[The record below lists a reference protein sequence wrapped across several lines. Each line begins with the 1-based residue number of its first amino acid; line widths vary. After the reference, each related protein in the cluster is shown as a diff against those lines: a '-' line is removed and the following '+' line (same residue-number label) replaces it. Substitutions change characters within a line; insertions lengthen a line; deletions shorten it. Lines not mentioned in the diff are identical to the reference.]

1 MTRIHIFHTNDI
13 HSHFEHWPRMTSYV
27 QAQRL
32 LLAQKGEASFLFD
45 IGDFI
50 DRSNLFTEATLG
62 KGCVRMLNE
71 AQYDAVTIGNNE
83 GITLSYEQ
91 LNTLYDEANFHVIVS
106 NLNSLDGN
114 NPKWLEQSKIF
125 TTKDD
130 IKIGVIGATAQYEHF
145 YSELGWHV
153 NEPREVLRKLAKQL
167 KQQVDIVV
175 CLSHLG
181 ITEDELLAEESNDID
196 VIFGAHTH
204 HFFQNGKLVNDT
216 MLTGGAKFGQY
227 IGQLIIH
234 FDEQTKQIVELEEI
248 MHEIAMFP
256 TVEEEYDYTHNQ
268 YKKAQTLMNKPL
280 YQLHKTYTK
289 EWFHYSPLA
298 NLFAEKILAY
308 TNADVAMFNAGIFM
322 KDLEKG
328 YVTASKLH
336 AILPHPINL
345 CTIELKGSELKE
357 IYRQAQN
364 DEWPNKQLKGLGFR
378 GVVVGKLLTYHF
390 KINENH
396 ELIVCGKKADLNK
409 TYTLVT
415 LDMFTFG
422 FFFPSFKY
430 LKKHYYLPYFIRD
443 YLK

>member
-27 QAQRL
+27 QAQRRY
-32 LLAQKGEASFLFD
+32 LAQKGEASFLVD

-50 DRSNLFTEATLG
+50 DRSNLFAEATLG
-62 KGCVRMLNE
+62 KGCIQMLND

-91 LNTLYDEANFHVIVS
+91 LHPLYDEANFQVIVS

-114 NPKWLEQSKIF
+114 NPKWLEHSTILTTSKGV
-125 TTKDD
+125 
-130 IKIGVIGATAQYEHF
+130 KIGVIGATAQYDLF
-145 YSELGWHV
+145 YKELGWQV
-153 NEPREVLRKLAKQL
+153 DEPREVLLQLAKQL

-181 ITEDELLAEESNDID
+181 ITEDELLAEQSEDID

-204 HFFQNGKLVNDT
+204 HFFQNGKLVNGT
-216 MLTGGAKFGQY
+216 LLTGGAKFGQY
-227 IGQLIIH
+227 IGQLTIH
-234 FDEQTKQIVELEEI
+234 LDEQTKQIVKLEES
-248 MHEIAMFP
+248 MHEIALFP
-256 TVEEEYDYTHNQ
+256 IVEEEYEYTHKQ
-268 YKKAQTLMNKPL
+268 YKQAQTLMSEPL
-280 YQLHKTYTK
+280 YQLPKTYTK

-298 NLFAEKILAY
+298 NLFAEKILAF

-322 KDLEKG
+322 KNLEKG

-336 AILPHPINL
+336 EILPHPINL

-364 DEWPNKQLKGLGFR
+364 DEWPTRQLKGLGFR

-390 KINENH
+390 KLTKDQ
-396 ELIVCGKKADLNK
+396 ELFIRGEKADLDR

-422 FFFPSFKY
+422 YFFPSFKY

-443 YLK
+443 LLK